1 MPAGMEPDSS
11 GLYCCQTMSGASPP
25 DAWETR
31 VALAVTMAEV
41 GFGCHST
48 LTFGCFDSYSCVNF
62 CRLAFCGELMGPV
75 LGGKMARICT
85 LAPELPLPP
94 LLPLHAAATRTAAVI
109 AGSANI
115 LRVI

>member
-25 DAWETR
+25 DAWETS

-62 CRLAFCGELMGPV
+62 CRLAFCGELIGPV
-75 LGGKMARICT
+75 LGGRMARI
-85 LAPELPLPP
+85 
-94 LLPLHAAATRTAAVI
+94 
-109 AGSANI
+109 
-115 LRVI
+115 